1 MSFYKNMSFLTN
13 LRKFPE
19 TRLIELY
26 KWKNSIVKYNK
37 SNKSN
42 KSDTL
47 DKSHKLDKSNKLDK
61 LDKLDKS
68 NNQLIKYIQPIEIK

>member
-42 KSDTL
+42 KSDI
-47 DKSHKLDKSNKLDK
+47 SHKLDKSNKSHK
-61 LDKLDKS
+61 LYKSNKLDKS
-68 NNQLIKYIQPIEIK
+68 INQIIN